1 MTAHARNKANFN
13 ELINKAADIFH
24 GFSHPLR
31 LSICLQLLEGKKSVN
46 EICAKLDQPQHTV
59 SQHLA
64 LLRKSQ
70 MVECVKES
78 RQVFYW
84 VEDKHVI
91 KMLNCV
97 NAGYEKFRANSS
109 SENPDFDDKPTV
121 EGPGIAK
128 VFVSNVKRWSDR

>member
-1 MTAHARNKANFN
+1 MTAHAKNKSNFN
-13 ELINKAADIFH
+13 ELIIKAADIFQCL
-24 GFSHPLR
+24 SHPVR
-31 LSICLQLLEGKKSVN
+31 LSICLKLLGGKKSVN
-46 EICAKLDQPQHTV
+46 EICASLGQPQHTV

-64 LLRKSQ
+64 LLRKNQ

-78 RQVFYW
+78 RQVYYW

-97 NAGYEKFRANSS
+97 SAGYEEFRANSS
-109 SENPDFDDKPTV
+109 SENPYFDDKPTL
-121 EGPGIAK
+121 EEPRIAK